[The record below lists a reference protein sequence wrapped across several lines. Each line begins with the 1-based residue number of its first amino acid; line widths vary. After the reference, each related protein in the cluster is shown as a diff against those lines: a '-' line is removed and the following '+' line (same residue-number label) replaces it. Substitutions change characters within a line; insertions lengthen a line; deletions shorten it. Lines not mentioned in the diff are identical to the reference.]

1 MKAKLTL
8 LLTPGGNAGLTNSS
22 DGGSRDAIP
31 PVHRE
36 VDPVDSPSDS
46 APTALADLIAAGLVS
61 HEMIGD
67 PGRLGGE
74 AEALRTLCGLVAG
87 PIWRIAPFH
96 YAFADPGDPDDRA
109 AALAAALAA
118 ELGPEAAFVTATEPP
133 EAAAPEAPLLLLRAH
148 GRAVLEAA
156 GPELTAIVGA
166 RFAAEA
172 ARLATAADAGP
183 LAARLAAIET
193 RQAALLAAVEA
204 QAAGIA
210 RLAET
215 VGRLIERLEAQAG
228 TLEAHI
234 AREDLVAGR
243 LAELAAIA
251 GAPAAFQETLGVTL
265 AEFLAQLER
274 RAAEA
279 PSRVP
284 QFS

>member
-1 MKAKLTL
+1 
-8 LLTPGGNAGLTNSS
+8 
-22 DGGSRDAIP
+22 
-31 PVHRE
+31 
-36 VDPVDSPSDS
+36 VDSPSDS

-193 RQAALLAAVEA
+193 GQAALRAAVEA
-204 QAAGIA
+204 QAAGAARETAAGIA

-228 TLEAHI
+228 TLGAHI

-284 QFS
+284 QVS